1 MEGGS
6 SYFIGKQEY
15 KAFNW
20 PGKRKRVVFFLPP
33 RKTFKRT
40 FIIWVTVA
48 KLKIIGGIKMGNIKQ
63 TFIKRTARELFDR
76 YPNEFSKDF
85 EYNKKKV
92 EELTNV
98 ISKVTRNRIAGYIT
112 KLIRMKEE
120 GKIL

>member
-1 MEGGS
+1 MEGDS
-6 SYFIGKQEY
+6 SHFIGKQEY

-98 ISKVTRNRIAGYIT
+98 ISKITRNRIAGYIT

>member
-1 MEGGS
+1 
-6 SYFIGKQEY
+6 
-15 KAFNW
+15 
-20 PGKRKRVVFFLPP
+20 VVFFLSP